1 MVRFWNIKE
10 TILSIIIYLVM
21 VGTFK
26 IVKHKDKYFFLFF
39 TIFYVYILFVINETQ
54 FPIYSTDDDRKLFGH
69 VAIGNGIN
77 IIPLKDALNMTS
89 LYNIIMM
96 VPFGFG
102 LPFIKRTRFRA
113 VLFGGLLFSF
123 LLESGQLITAL
134 IVGFPNRVV
143 DVNDLIFNTF
153 GSIIGFGIYLV
164 FAKIVET
171 IFKNRETGMIKYI
184 ISMKKVDIK

>member
-1 MVRFWNIKE
+1 MVIFWNIKE

-143 DVNDLIFNTF
+143 DVNEPY
-153 GSIIGFGIYLV
+153 SIEKEEERV